1 MIAGR
6 SRDCR
11 KTANNLEP
19 DLAVVVLNSDS
30 LVLSVDLEHPRK
42 ENTR

>member
-1 MIAGR
+1 MPVEASYVVAR
-6 SRDCR
+6 TL
-11 KTANNLEP
+11 KAL
-19 DLAVVVLNSDS
+19 VVLNSDS